1 MRRWPWRLS
10 WPPKSHTASPNDS
23 IAVSRATVSLLVG
36 GRQQLSVDAT
46 YSDGSHK
53 DVTASTTWADS
64 NQAVAKIDNTG
75 VVSGLFAGT
84 AAITANDGSFSASAT
99 VTVTGANIPI
109 WHGDNQRSGLNPN
122 EGILT
127 TANVTPQSFGKL
139 FSYFVDDYIYAQ
151 PLYVSNLTI
160 NRSAHNVVFAV
171 TQNDSAYAFDVDQ
184 PGSSVLLCKRTTYSR
199 RVYRNQ
205 HC

>member
-1 MRRWPWRLS
+1 
-10 WPPKSHTASPNDS
+10 
-23 IAVSRATVSLLVG
+23 VSLLVG

-127 TANVTPQSFGKL
+127 TANVTTQSFGKL
-139 FSYFVDDYIYAQ
+139 FSYFVDGYIYAQ
-151 PLYVSNLTI
+151 PLYVLNLTI
-160 NRSAHNVVFAV
+160 NM
-171 TQNDSAYAFDVDQ
+171 DQ
-184 PGSSVLLCKRTTYSR
+184 RTM
-199 RVYRNQ
+199 
-205 HC
+205 